1 MEFFNRWSPKFFI
14 RISPDTVEVHRN
26 KSSVVWRDDAV
37 IALSDGP
44 KNKVLGIGA
53 AARMA
58 VSQNSGATLY
68 WPFRHPR
75 CLISDWLIAEVLLKS
90 VLKEQIGKSWFALA
104 PEITVHLCPAET
116 QSIGGLT
123 TVEYRAWSEALQHC
137 GAKSVEFLRPM
148 DFSDAQIQLLL
159 NDPAQLEASIA
170 NNPSGR

>member
-44 KNKVLGIGA
+44 KTKVLGIGA

-58 VSQNSGATLY
+58 VSQNSGATLH

-75 CLISDWLIAEVLLKS
+75 CLISDWLFAEVLLK
-90 VLKEQIGKSWFALA
+90 
-104 PEITVHLCPAET
+104 
-116 QSIGGLT
+116 
-123 TVEYRAWSEALQHC
+123 
-137 GAKSVEFLRPM
+137 
-148 DFSDAQIQLLL
+148 
-159 NDPAQLEASIA
+159 
-170 NNPSGR
+170 